1 MTETYEVAKTQTDE
15 EKELEK
21 AAKKKLVREMQKKEE
36 AAELPD
42 QPETI
47 DAKDGTYTIEVELE
61 GGTGKAAI
69 TSPAEMTVKDGTAC
83 ARIQWSSEYY
93 DYMIVNDE
101 KYLPVNEDG
110 NSVFEIPVYV
120 YDRKMEVIADTT
132 AMSIP
137 HEITYTLTF
146 QKETIEKT
154 ESGFLFSGIVMAAAA
169 IAAAV
174 FLVVRKKRR
183 HR

>member
-1 MTETYEVAKTQTDE
+1 
-15 EKELEK
+15 
-21 AAKKKLVREMQKKEE
+21 
-36 AAELPD
+36 
-42 QPETI
+42 
-47 DAKDGTYTIEVELE
+47 
-61 GGTGKAAI
+61 
-69 TSPAEMTVKDGTAC
+69 
-83 ARIQWSSEYY
+83 
-93 DYMIVNDE
+93 
-101 KYLPVNEDG
+101 
-110 NSVFEIPVYV
+110 
-120 YDRKMEVIADTT
+120 MEVIADTT

>member
-1 MTETYEVAKTQTDE
+1 M
-15 EKELEK
+15 
-21 AAKKKLVREMQKKEE
+21 
-36 AAELPD
+36 
-42 QPETI
+42 
-47 DAKDGTYTIEVELE
+47 
-61 GGTGKAAI
+61 
-69 TSPAEMTVKDGTAC
+69 
-83 ARIQWSSEYY
+83 
-93 DYMIVNDE
+93 NDE

-146 QKETIEKT
+146 KKETIEKT